1 MVSLRLLPVAR
12 GEILTHSGKSK
23 EAVHQQQ
30 LENFKMSSPLA
41 VPFSALRHHILVTL
55 AQAAPLMIE
64 PLRQNFDDLATKFAS
79 GTAEILSLAALEELE
94 ASYLEA
100 VQRMPAPVVPS
111 RDELEI
117 YPMTSLTQAS
127 AYFVE
132 RLGADIRA
140 AFARVKLKHSLTP
153 EEKREALRGMLRTRY
168 LDARLKKFFMGSEVK
183 TPDGATFQGK
193 GFRSMGQEAIY
204 AAALR
209 LKRGAAF
216 IQSEKYSGDYV
227 APMIRDLGLALAM
240 GQQPFDVM
248 TAQMGKMGKP
258 TDGKDLH
265 LGDFNCGII
274 PPAAPITLS
283 TGSACGIGFALKNTG
298 QVMITCL
305 GEGGTSS
312 GEWHEVINFAAVQNM
327 PIVFIV
333 QNNQTA
339 LSTPVQE
346 QCAAFNFAQKAIGYG
361 MRGVT
366 IDETDVEEIFAAVTE
381 AAEACR
387 AGNGPVLIEMIAMRM
402 CGHAHHDDML
412 YFGKEPDQF
421 LEYVAPEK
429 TAGGYVDAEKY
440 AYWFQKD
447 PIKIYRQKL
456 IEENILDDAGWEKMV
471 AEVEN
476 EIEAAARA
484 VIAAPWPPPE
494 LAGHPV
500 VTDGAWQ
507 KQHELLE
514 NRKIIFPAPK
524 IWQPNE
530 APGVEFDATG
540 KTFWQAIVEAL
551 GEEMRRDPNA
561 FMLGED
567 IGGNYGNAFVI
578 LKSMLEE
585 FGKRMLN
592 TPLAEGAIIACA
604 TGAALLGKRPI
615 AEIQFNDFIASGF
628 NQLVNNAAKIYYR
641 WGHPVPLTI
650 RLPWGGLRNAGP
662 YHSQNTESWFYR
674 TPGLKIVCPA
684 TPREAKGLL
693 KAAIRDDNPV
703 LFLEHIALYRL
714 ASIKQQLPDAAADF
728 VLPIGAAHLK
738 REGSDLTMIT
748 YGAYVHRCLT
758 AAQNLEEQNGISC
771 QVLDLRSLLPLDKTA
786 ILDCARATGKV
797 LIVQEDSKTGSIGQS
812 VASII
817 AEETFEY
824 LDAPVRVLGA
834 LDTPVPYSPP
844 LEEFFLVSQKQIEEA
859 ARKLVKY

>member
-1 MVSLRLLPVAR
+1 MYATETSLKTPSQITIPFLQLRR
-12 GEILTHSGKSK
+12 GILT
-23 EAVHQQQ
+23 
-30 LENFKMSSPLA
+30 
-41 VPFSALRHHILVTL
+41 TL
-55 AQAAPLMIE
+55 AQAAPLLFE
-64 PLRQNFDDLATKFAS
+64 PLMTSFNDLTTQLGGEATSA
-79 GTAEILSLAALEELE
+79 LSLAALEKLE
-94 ASYLEA
+94 QGYLEA
-100 VQRMPAPVVPS
+100 VRRMATH
-111 RDELEI
+111 
-117 YPMTSLTQAS
+117 TSAKHREFEVFPQTRLTQIS
-127 AYFVE
+127 EYFAG
-132 RLGADIRA
+132 RLCEDIRA
-140 AFARVKLKHSLTP
+140 TFARVRLKSSLTSK
-153 EEKREALRGMLRTRY
+153 EKLEALHGMLRTRH
-168 LDARLKKFFMGSEVK
+168 LDARLKKFFMGGEVK

-216 IQSEKYSGDYV
+216 MRNEKYSGDYV

-265 LGDFNCGII
+265 LGDFSCGIL

-298 QVMITCL
+298 QVMISCL

-312 GEWHEVINFAAVQNM
+312 GEWHEVINFAAVQKM

-346 QCAAFNFAQKAIGYG
+346 QCAAFNFAQKAVGYG
-361 MRGVT
+361 VRGVT
-366 IDETDVEEIFAAVTE
+366 IDGTDPEEIFAAATE

-387 AGNGPVLIEMIAMRM
+387 AGSGPVLIEMIAMRM

-421 LEYVAPEK
+421 LEYVLPEK

-447 PIKIYRQKL
+447 PIKIYRQQL
-456 IEENILDDAGWEKMV
+456 LAENILDEADWKKMV

-476 EIEAAARA
+476 EIETAARK
-484 VIAAPWPPPE
+484 VIAAPWPQPE

-500 VTDGAWQ
+500 VTDGEWQ
-507 KQHELLE
+507 AHHEVLE
-514 NRKIIFPAPK
+514 DRKFIFPAPK
-524 IWQPNE
+524 IWQPDE
-530 APGVEFDATG
+530 ASGVEFDATG

-551 GEEMRRDPNA
+551 AEEMRRDQNA

-585 FGKRMLN
+585 FGGRMIN

-604 TGAALLGKRPI
+604 TGAALVGKRSI

-641 WGHPVPLTI
+641 WGHAVPLTI

-662 YHSQNTESWFYR
+662 YHSQNTEPWFYR
-674 TPGLKIVCPA
+674 TPGLKIVCPS
-684 TPREAKGLL
+684 TPLEAKGLL

-714 ASIKQQLPDAAADF
+714 ASIKQQLPDAHADF

-738 REGSDLTMIT
+738 REGRDLTMIT
-748 YGAYVHRCLT
+748 YGAYVHRCLA
-758 AAQNLEEQNGISC
+758 AAQKLEEQNGISC

-786 ILDCARATGKV
+786 ILDCVRATGKV

-812 VASII
+812 IASII
-817 AEETFEY
+817 SEEAFEY

-859 ARKLVKY
+859 ARKLLQY

>member
-1 MVSLRLLPVAR
+1 MYTTETSLKTPSQ
-12 GEILTHSGKSK
+12 ITI
-23 EAVHQQQ
+23 
-30 LENFKMSSPLA
+30 PLA
-41 VPFSALRHHILVTL
+41 ALRRSIFQTL
-55 AQAAPLMIE
+55 AQAAPLWFE
-64 PLRQNFDDLATKFAS
+64 PLMKSFDNLTAPLDGEATS
-79 GTAEILSLAALEELE
+79 VLSLAALEKLE
-94 ASYLEA
+94 QSYLEA
-100 VQRMPAPVVPS
+100 VRRMATHTSAKHREFEVFPQ
-111 RDELEI
+111 
-117 YPMTSLTQAS
+117 TSLAQMS
-127 AYFVE
+127 EYFVE
-132 RLGADIRA
+132 RLCEDIRA
-140 AFARVKLKHSLTP
+140 TLARVRLKSSLTSK
-153 EEKREALRGMLRTRY
+153 EKLEALRGMLRTRY
-168 LDARLKKFFMGSEVK
+168 LDARLKKIFMSSEIK

-216 IQSEKYSGDYV
+216 IRNEKYSGDYV

-265 LGDFNCGII
+265 LGDFSCGIL

-298 QVMITCL
+298 QVMISCL

-312 GEWHEVINFAAVQNM
+312 GEWHEVINFAAVQKM

-339 LSTPVQE
+339 LSTPVHE
-346 QCAAFNFAQKAIGYG
+346 QCAAFNFAQKAVGYG

-366 IDETDVEEIFAAVTE
+366 IDGTDAEETFAAVTE

-387 AGNGPVLIEMIAMRM
+387 AGNGPVLIEMIAMRL

-421 LEYVAPEK
+421 LEYVTPEK

-447 PIKIYRQKL
+447 PIKIYQQKL
-456 IEENILDDAGWEKMV
+456 MEENILDDAVWKKMV
-471 AEVEN
+471 AEVEG
-476 EIEAAARA
+476 EIETAARE
-484 VIAAPWPPPE
+484 VIAAPWPQPE

-500 VTDGAWQ
+500 VTDGEWQ
-507 KQHELLE
+507 MPRELLADR
-514 NRKIIFPAPK
+514 NFIFPAPK
-524 IWQPNE
+524 IWHPTE
-530 APGVEFDATG
+530 ASGVEFDATG

-551 GEEMRRDPNA
+551 MEEMRRDPNT

-585 FGKRMLN
+585 FGGRMIN

-604 TGAALLGKRPI
+604 TGAALVGKRPI

-641 WGHPVPLTI
+641 WGHAVPLTI

-662 YHSQNTESWFYR
+662 YHSQNTEPWFYR
-674 TPGLKIVCPA
+674 TPGLKIVCPS

-714 ASIKQQLPDAAADF
+714 AAIKQQLPDAAADF
-728 VLPIGAAHLK
+728 VLPIGTAHLK
-738 REGSDLTMIT
+738 REGRDLTMIT
-748 YGAYVHRCLT
+748 YGAYVHRCLA
-758 AAQNLEEQNGISC
+758 AAQKLEEQDGLSC

-786 ILDCARATGKV
+786 ILDCVHKTGKV

-812 VASII
+812 IASII
-817 AEETFEY
+817 SEEAFEY

-844 LEEFFLVSQKQIEEA
+844 LEDFFLVSQKQIEAA
-859 ARKLVKY
+859 ARKLLQY